1 MKEYQKDGLIS
12 QQAEWKADIR
22 KKNKKM
28 WQLLGTE

>member
-12 QQAEWKADIR
+12 QQAEWKADVR
-22 KKNKKM
+22 KKRM